1 MSLSTTRLDD
11 LQTAISQDASAQS
24 MLLTSLSRALL
35 RHGVPDVLRG
45 LETLELKALTEHAL
59 SFLHQRNHQPL
70 ALEVFNPTVD
80 AHGWHVPY
88 TVVMLA
94 LNDRPFIV
102 DSLRA
107 ELQRQ
112 NLTLVH
118 LIHPILGVE
127 RDSDNDP
134 NKDRDKDSD
143 GGIKRLWLSDDS
155 TPKAKREAFELY
167 FLQPVPEREHEA
179 LEHKLRTVLQDVIL
193 ATDDYRAMR
202 DQLHSLNYQL
212 RHLREVSAQSYHRD
226 QAQNLEDY
234 IAFLEWLDDD
244 NFVFLGYRE
253 YDIIDVN
260 GEAHLQV
267 NAPSAL
273 GILRKL
279 EDSAYCDPVPL
290 ADIPEGLRDRVV
302 SGAPLIVTKANA
314 ESTVHRPARL
324 DYIGLKKLAD
334 NWQVRGEQRFVGLFT
349 SKALFAPVED
359 IPLLKRKL
367 EQVIA
372 LDNAP
377 VGSHD
382 YKEITSIFNSMPRE
396 ELFWS
401 NTEELHQSI
410 RTIMSLLQ
418 EEGVRLTLRSD
429 PLRRGLAIM
438 VIMPRDRFDADVR
451 RQIQRYLFE
460 QLDASHVDYQ
470 LAMGEDEAQVRF
482 HFFFNTKKAAEEVDL
497 ARLEHHVFELTRTWG
512 DKLEQALKQ
521 HNHDHTREL
530 ATYYRYALS
539 DAYKTSTPPEL
550 AVRDIAHLEALDT
563 SDYRIDIINPEYC
576 PYGGGATHL
585 KVYHHERTLVISDVL
600 PLLENL
606 GLRVLEQISY
616 AADFEQHHDPS
627 QFTAASKT
635 RYLQK
640 PLRGIDI
647 FRVQTRR
654 GDLLNPAQ
662 DAERIQSALLLLLR
676 KQVDN
681 DRLNGLVISAGLRVR
696 EVALLR
702 TLQLYYAQID
712 AVTSRTFINNTLL
725 NHPELARGL
734 FDAFDCKFN
743 PTRDARPFERIREQ
757 FIDGL
762 DNVSS
767 LPEDRT
773 LRGLFN
779 VIDASVRTNYYL
791 EKPYISL
798 KIDSHVVTSMP
809 EPRPMVEIVV
819 TSPTVEGIHLRGGKV
834 ARGGLRWSDR
844 PDDFRTEVL
853 GLMKTQMTKNA
864 VIVPVGSKGGFVIK
878 QAPEERDAL
887 RDYVK
892 TQYQTFIR
900 GMLDLT
906 DNRVGDDIEQP
917 KGLVI
922 YDQPDPYLVVA
933 ADKGTATFS
942 DVANAIALEYDFWLG
957 DAFASGGS
965 QGYDH
970 KKEGI
975 TARGA
980 WVCAERHFRELGINP
995 KQDVFTAVGIGDM
1008 SGDVFGNGMLHS
1020 DSMKLVAAF
1029 NHLHIFLDPDP
1040 DPKASYSER
1049 KRLFE
1054 LPRSS
1059 WQDYDASLMSEG
1071 GGVFSRQA
1079 KRIPLSTQIRERLA
1093 ITATELS
1100 GQDLIK
1106 AILSA
1111 PVDLLWNG
1119 GIGTYVKS
1127 STERHADVGDSSN
1140 DTVRIDADDLRARV
1154 VGEGGNLGFTQL
1166 ARIEYATAGGRINTD
1181 AIDNSGGVDMSDHE
1195 VNIKILLQPLVRTQ
1209 QLGSDARND
1218 LLKQMTDEVSDL
1230 VLADNYTQSLSLSL
1244 ASARSTQQ
1252 LANYRRLQGY
1262 LAERVKLAAEVEFLP
1277 NRKTYQAR
1285 TQAGQGLTRPE
1296 LAILLAYAKMD
1307 VYNQLL
1313 GSAVPDEPFVT
1324 PLLHHY
1330 FPAVL
1335 SEQYQNAL
1343 ENHSLRREIIA
1354 TQLTNRVVDILGMT
1368 FVQRLTRDSGADA
1381 ATVVRAAHLALELSH
1396 AHDFLA
1402 DVYACDYQVPAAAQ
1416 YSAVFEFTRAL
1427 ETMTHWLLQ
1436 HQAQH
1441 QDAHL
1446 FLQTYTPALDDVR
1459 GDLAELLPEV
1469 QRGLRQERHERFSAE
1484 GFSEALATTIASF
1497 DHLPS
1502 ALAVVHVSQLT
1513 GCSLHDAAAPFYDI
1527 GERLSLGWLRDGLQ
1541 NLDSSDT
1548 WEQLAARG
1556 LVMDNRHTQET
1567 LAVQA
1572 INKNVDTEALFEPC
1586 RNVVKHYDAILEDVQ
1601 QSTLTLA
1608 NASVLSRLLVQVAR
1622 GTAS

>member
-11 LQTAISQDASAQS
+11 LQQAISQDTSAQS
-24 MLLTSLSRALL
+24 TLLTSLSRALL
-35 RHGVPDVLRG
+35 RHGVPEILRG
-45 LETLELKALTEHAL
+45 LETLELKALTEHTL
-59 SFLHQRNHQPL
+59 SFLHQRHHEPL
-70 ALEVFNPTVD
+70 ALDVFTPTV
-80 AHGWHVPY
+80 AEHGWHVPY

-107 ELQRQ
+107 ELQRH

-127 RDSDNDP
+127 RESGSDSN
-134 NKDRDKDSD
+134 
-143 GGIKRLWLSDDS
+143 GAVKRLWLSDDS
-155 TPKAKREAFELY
+155 TPKDKREAVELY
-167 FLQPVPEREHEA
+167 FLQPVPERDHAA
-179 LEHKLRTVLQDVIL
+179 LEHKLRTILHDVIL
-193 ATDDYRAMR
+193 ATDDYHAMR

-212 RHLREVSAQSYHRD
+212 RHLRETSAQGYYRD

-279 EDSAYCDPVPL
+279 EDSAYRDPVPL

-324 DYIGLKKLAD
+324 DYIGLKKLSD
-334 NWQVRGEQRFVGLFT
+334 SWQVRGEHRFIGLFT

-367 EQVIA
+367 EQLIA

-377 VGSHD
+377 IGSHD

-460 QLDASHVDYQ
+460 QLEASHVDYQ

-482 HFFFNTKKAAEEVDL
+482 HFFFNTEKAADDVDL
-497 ARLEHHVFELTRTWG
+497 KVLERHVLELTRTWG
-512 DKLEQALKQ
+512 DRLESALKQ
-521 HNHDHTREL
+521 RTAVDSAPTDYL
-530 ATYYRYALS
+530 TDYYRHALS

-550 AVRDIAHLEALDT
+550 AVRDIENLEALEG
-563 SDYRIDIINPEYC
+563 SDYLIDIINPDHC

-585 KVYHHERTLVISDVL
+585 KVYHHERTLVISEVL

-606 GLRVLEQISY
+606 GLRVLEQVSY
-616 AADFEQHHDPS
+616 AADFNQHHDPS
-627 QFTAASKT
+627 QFTARSEAKT
-635 RYLQK
+635 RYTQK
-640 PLRGIDI
+640 RLRGIDI

-654 GDLLNPAQ
+654 GELLNPARDGQ
-662 DAERIQSALLLLLR
+662 RIRDALLLLLR
-676 KQVDN
+676 NHVDN
-681 DRLNGLVISAGLRVR
+681 DRLNGLVVSAGLQVR

-702 TLQLYYAQID
+702 SYQMYYAQID
-712 AVTSRTFINNTLL
+712 AVTSRNFINSTLL
-725 NHPELARGL
+725 NHPELAKQL
-734 FDAFDCKFN
+734 FEAFDCKFN
-743 PTRDARPFERIREQ
+743 PARDSRPFARLQEQ
-757 FIDGL
+757 FVDGL
-762 DNVSS
+762 EHVSS

-779 VIDASVRTNYYL
+779 LIDASVRTNYYL

-878 QAPEERDAL
+878 QAPDERDAL

-892 TQYQTFIR
+892 QQYQTFIR

-917 KGLVI
+917 EGLVM
-922 YDQPDPYLVVA
+922 YDEADPYLVVA

-980 WVCAERHFRELGINP
+980 WVCAERHFRELGVNP
-995 KQDVFTAVGIGDM
+995 KQDTFTAVGIGDM

-1020 DSMKLVAAF
+1020 DSMKLLAAF

-1040 DPKASYSER
+1040 DPKASYAER

-1054 LPRSS
+1054 LPRST
-1059 WQDYDASLMSEG
+1059 WQDYDESLISEG

-1079 KRIPLSTQIRERLA
+1079 KRIPLTEQVRERLS
-1093 ITATELS
+1093 IETQELS

-1140 DTVRIDADDLRARV
+1140 DSVRIDADDLHTRI

-1166 ARIEYATAGGRINTD
+1166 ARIEYAAAGGHINTD

-1195 VNIKILLQPLVRTQ
+1195 VNIKILLQPLVRSE

-1252 LANYRRLQGY
+1252 LANYRRLQSY
-1262 LAERVKLAAEVEFLP
+1262 LAERVNLDAEVEFLP

-1285 TQAGQGLTRPE
+1285 NQASQGLTRPE

-1313 GSAVPDEPFVT
+1313 ASPVPDEPFVT
-1324 PLLHHY
+1324 PLLHSY
-1330 FPAVL
+1330 FPEVL
-1335 SEQYQNAL
+1335 GEQYKNAL
-1343 ENHSLRREIIA
+1343 EHHSLRREIIA

-1368 FVQRLTRDSGADA
+1368 FVQRLTRDSGMDA
-1381 ATVVRAAHLALELSH
+1381 ATVVRAVHLALELTH

-1402 DVYACDYQVPAAAQ
+1402 EVYAGDYNVPADAQ
-1416 YSAVFEFTRAL
+1416 HQAIFEMTRAL

-1441 QDAHL
+1441 QDAKA
-1446 FLQTYTPALDDVR
+1446 FLATYTPALDEVR
-1459 GDLAELLPEV
+1459 RDLATLLPEA
-1469 QRGLRQERHERFSAE
+1469 QRGLRQARHERFTAA
-1484 GFSEALATTIASF
+1484 GFGDALATTIASF
-1497 DHLPS
+1497 DHVPS

-1556 LVMDNRHTQET
+1556 LVMDNRHTQEA
-1567 LAVQA
+1567 LAMQA
-1572 INKNVDTEALFEPC
+1572 IRQAVSTEDLFAPC
-1586 RNVVKHYDAILEDVQ
+1586 RNVLNHYDTILADVQ

-1622 GTAS
+1622 DTAA